1 MLLPTLR
8 EFLHYPLIT
17 ISGGDLT
24 PGSILVGVAIVFV
37 SAVIASAASRWL
49 RQMLSAR
56 GLSHGAQFA
65 ASKILRY
72 SVVILGV
79 LVGLSS
85 MGLKM
90 DALIAASTVL
100 AVGIGFGLQNIAQN
114 FISGLVLLIE
124 QPVTKGDFVKVGNAF
139 GVIED
144 IGLRATQIITRDE
157 VTIIVPNSQLMTE
170 AVINHSRPTT
180 NLRIQVAV
188 DASSKSDPAEVR
200 DILLEVAAEH
210 PEVLKN
216 LGTEVRLDSCGEPAF
231 VFALLVWIAHPKDDL
246 RIASDLR
253 FAIEA
258 AFRAKGVE
266 GAIPERINYNR
277 DGLPRALKEA

>member
-1 MLLPTLR
+1 MFPKIR
-8 EFLHYPLIT
+8 DFLHYPLIT
-17 ISGGDLT
+17 ISGGDIT
-24 PGSILVGVAIVFV
+24 PGSVIVGVVVVFLSAIL
-37 SAVIASAASRWL
+37 ASIASRWL
-49 RQMLSAR
+49 RTLLGAR

-72 SVVILGV
+72 SVVLLGV

-85 MGLKM
+85 MGIKL

-100 AVGIGFGLQNIAQN
+100 AVGIGFGLQNVVQN

-124 QPVTKGDFVKVGNAF
+124 QPVSKGDFVKVGNAY

-157 VTIIVPNSQLMTE
+157 VTIIVPNSELIAS

-180 NLRIQVAV
+180 NLRIQVTV
-188 DASSKSDPAEVR
+188 DVSAKCDTALVR
-200 DILLEVAAEH
+200 DTLLEVGAKH
-210 PEVLKN
+210 PEVITT
-216 LGTEVRLDSCGEPAF
+216 LGVEVRLDACNEPAF
-231 VFALLVWIAHPKDDL
+231 LFVLLVWIPDPREDL

-258 AFRAKGVE
+258 AFKEKGIE
-266 GAIPERINYNR
+266 GPIPERINYHR
-277 DGLPRALKEA
+277 AGLPRALREN

>member
-1 MLLPTLR
+1 MFPKATD
-8 EFLHYPLIT
+8 FLHYPLIT
-17 ISGGDLT
+17 ISGGDIT
-24 PGSILVGVAIVFV
+24 PGSIIVGIGVVFISAIL
-37 SAVIASAASRWL
+37 ASLASRWL
-49 RQMLSAR
+49 RQLLGAR

-72 SVVILGV
+72 SLVLLGI

-100 AVGIGFGLQNIAQN
+100 AVGIGFGLQNVVQN

-124 QPVTKGDFVKVGNAF
+124 QPVSKGDFVKVGNAF
-139 GVIED
+139 GVIDD
-144 IGLRATQIITRDE
+144 IGLRATQIITRDA
-157 VTIIVPNSQLMTE
+157 VTIIVPNSELITS

-180 NLRIQVAV
+180 NLRIQVTV
-188 DASSKSDPAEVR
+188 DVSAKCEPTEVR
-200 DILLEVAAEH
+200 DTLLAVAATH
-210 PEVLKN
+210 PEVLTA

-231 VFALLVWIAHPKDDL
+231 LFALLVWIADPRDDL

-258 AFRAKGVE
+258 AFKEKGIE
-266 GAIPERINYNR
+266 GPIPERINYNR
-277 DGLPRALKEA
+277 TGLPRALRDN